1 MNVDVRAPTPQ
12 EQQLERLLEALRP
25 GQAKERYA
33 GWGREMR
40 SLFGRLDAPVLRRA
54 VTTYLA
60 LEDDL
65 PTPHEFGEWVRL
77 AERHLERA
85 RQVRTVRLA
94 PPPPPSVQDV
104 ATAQARTDAAKA
116 AARAALPERMRGRYV
131 PPGRRL

>member
-12 EQQLERLLEALRP
+12 EEQLERLLEALRP

-40 SLFGRLDAPVLRRA
+40 SLFGRVDAPVLRRA

-85 RQVRTVRLA
+85 RQARVVRLA
-94 PPPPPSVQDV
+94 PPPPPSTQEVSE
-104 ATAQARTDAAKA
+104 AQARSDAAKE
-116 AARAALPERMRGRYV
+116 AARAMLPERLRQRRKPGYGR
-131 PPGRRL
+131 